1 LDNREARA
9 LAKSGD
15 LELTGTFIVLL
26 YTYDTFRRLSIYNF
40 DHKHVAMEMFEE
52 GCDSLLIRA
61 LGNSPKLRIL
71 DYLLDYKLN
80 DFTKKE
86 IVEALG
92 MSKLTLYKYFK
103 DLEGLGL
110 DTATRK
116 IGRATLYKVNLE
128 NPMVKMIIEY
138 ETKLSLKIAE
148 KEAEKIRKP
157 IAVR

>member
-1 LDNREARA
+1 
-9 LAKSGD
+9 
-15 LELTGTFIVLL
+15 
-26 YTYDTFRRLSIYNF
+26 
-40 DHKHVAMEMFEE
+40 ME
-52 GCDSLLIRA
+52 GYDSLLVRA

-86 IVEALG
+86 IIKALG
-92 MSKLTLYKYFK
+92 MSKLTFYKYFK
-103 DLEGLGL
+103 DLEELSL
-110 DTATRK
+110 VIASRK

-148 KEAEKIRKP
+148 QEEERMKKP
-157 IAVR
+157 IPAK